1 MSMVC
6 LVNNLDS
13 LQIHRLQR
21 NLLLKNQQQKN
32 LIRTEELQQTNGRNN
47 LKKKIKSPNISS
59 GVLFY

>member
-21 NLLLKNQQQKN
+21 NLLLKNQQQKKF
-32 LIRTEELQQTNGRNN
+32 G
-47 LKKKIKSPNISS
+47 
-59 GVLFY
+59 